1 MADKTKYHIGIDIGG
16 TKMCAVLFDGEKVIA
31 DYVLATPKDN
41 LDHFLVMMIALVE
54 PLLEKAK
61 ELKREVEGVGLGL
74 AGVIDYKTGKM
85 LNSPNIP
92 LINGIK
98 VGEELEKRISLPVK
112 IDNDGNCFV
121 RSTAKIGIAKKY
133 NNVYGLV
140 IGTGIGG
147 GWFLNGDI
155 YRAPF
160 GGSGEPGEMIID
172 FSNGI
177 GLEDAYHKL
186 TQNNPGNLAEEAYRG
201 DILAEKAFEELGEF
215 LGIAIANIVNLIA
228 PEVIVLGGGAMESSN
243 LFLSTIKKTM
253 RNHIASSEAR
263 KNIKLL
269 KSKIGKKAG
278 AIGAALIFE

>member
-1 MADKTKYHIGIDIGG
+1 MNSKKCQIGIDIGG
-16 TKMCAVLFDGEKVIA
+16 TKMCAVLFDGEKVLL
-31 DYVLATPKDN
+31 DYVLATPKDT
-41 LDHFLVMMIALVE
+41 LDHFMVMMIALIE

-61 ELKREVEGVGLGL
+61 ELKCEVEGVGLGL
-74 AGVIDYKTGKM
+74 AGVIDYKEGRM

-92 LINGIK
+92 LINGVK
-98 VGEELEKRISLPVK
+98 VGEELKKRIGLPVR

-121 RSTAKIGIAKKY
+121 RSVAKIGIAKKY
-133 NNVYGLV
+133 NNVYGLI

-147 GWFLNGDI
+147 GWFLNGEI

-172 FSNGI
+172 FSNGMK
-177 GLEDAYHKL
+177 LEEAYHKL

-201 DILAEKAFEELGEF
+201 DILAEKTFEELGEF
-215 LGIAIANIVNLIA
+215 LGIAVANIINLIA

-243 LFLSTIKKTM
+243 LFLSTAKKTM
-253 RNHIASSEAR
+253 RAHIASSEVR

-278 AIGAALIFE
+278 AIGAALMFE